1 MVYLTK
7 KVHFSAS
14 HVLKSAKLTPK
25 ENEKTFG
32 KKSSLHGHNYIL
44 EVTIQGKPDERTG
57 LFFDFARLTET
68 IEQKVLSHVNYKH
81 FDETSFFLEGMNPTA
96 ENLVKAFWKN
106 LEPAFPKGTLYE
118 IKLQQADSETV
129 TYRGEA

>member
-14 HVLKSAKLTPK
+14 HVLKSAKPC
-25 ENEKTFG
+25 
-32 KKSSLHGHNYIL
+32 GHNYIL
-44 EVTIQGKPDERTG
+44 EVTLQGEPDEKTG
-57 LFFDFARLTET
+57 LFFEFERLAET
-68 IEQKVLSHVNYKH
+68 IEKRILSRVNYKH
-81 FDETSFFLEGMNPTA
+81 LDENASFLEGKIPTA

-106 LEPAFPKGTLYE
+106 LETAFPKGTLYE

-129 TYRGEA
+129 TYRGES